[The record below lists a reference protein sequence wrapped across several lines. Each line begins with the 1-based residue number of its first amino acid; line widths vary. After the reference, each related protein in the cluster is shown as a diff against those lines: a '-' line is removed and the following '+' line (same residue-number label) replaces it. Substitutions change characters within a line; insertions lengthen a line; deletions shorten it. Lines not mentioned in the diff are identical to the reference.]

1 MPAIMRKVN
10 NISRCLNQFRAA
22 NASVLFTSAQT
33 SIVLLVTNKEGLT
46 QEQISRSVCLDKSN
60 TSRALSALEDGGYI
74 RREVN
79 SENRRE
85 VKVYSTEKLQSVIGE
100 VRRVSRL
107 WNELLGEG
115 ISEEEFAV
123 FYSVLTRL
131 EARAWELANGGDKE

>member
-10 NISRCLNQFRAA
+10 NISRCMTQFRAA
-22 NASVLFTSAQT
+22 NASVLFTPAQT

-60 TSRALSALEDGGYI
+60 TSRALSVLEDGGYI
-74 RREVN
+74 KREVN
-79 SENRRE
+79 PENRRE
-85 VKVYSTEKLQSVIGE
+85 VRVFPTEKLEAVIGE

-115 ISEEEFAV
+115 ISEEEVAV
-123 FYSVLTRL
+123 FHSVLTRL
-131 EARAWELANGGDKE
+131 EARAWELANGGAIK